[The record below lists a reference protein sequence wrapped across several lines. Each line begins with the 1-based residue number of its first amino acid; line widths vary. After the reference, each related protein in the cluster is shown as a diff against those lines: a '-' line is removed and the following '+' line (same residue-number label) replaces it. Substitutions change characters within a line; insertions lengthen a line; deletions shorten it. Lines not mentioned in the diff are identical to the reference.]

1 MSTLTPDT
9 KALNFPRRSVG
20 RIMSHVMLALL
31 PGTLVMALTID
42 AGVLFN
48 VLVAILSAL
57 CMEAALLHLR
67 DRPIRPA
74 LSDGSIALAA
84 WLLALCVPPS
94 LPLWQLIVGV
104 GVMTT
109 LGKHLYGGLGHN
121 PFNPAMVAYAVL
133 LVSFPVT
140 MTDWSLSQDPEP
152 TSSTQQLQADEWD
165 AMSGAT
171 PLDRLREIRRVE
183 TDTFTVNAPVSS
195 GTGASASANLSDTS
209 VSVNDYRQVSTQL
222 ILHSPWIWV
231 SIAWLCGGLY
241 LLLIRVISWHIPI
254 SVIASLAGLYAG
266 YGLLTSSSALPVLP
280 ALMSGAIMLGVF
292 FIATDPVSA
301 ATSNSGKLVYGI
313 GIGLFTFII
322 REFSSYPEGFAF
334 AVLLMNTCVPL
345 IDYLFTGPKGS

>member
-1 MSTLTPDT
+1 MSALTPDT
-9 KALNFPRRSVG
+9 KALNFSRRSVG

-31 PGTLVMALTID
+31 PGTLVIALTIE
-42 AGVLFN
+42 AGVLTN

-57 CMEAALLHLR
+57 CLEAALLHLR
-67 DRPIRPA
+67 HRPIRPA
-74 LSDGSIALAA
+74 LGDGSIALAA

-140 MTDWSLSQDPEP
+140 MTDWSVSQDVE
-152 TSSTQQLQADEWD
+152 SVNAAQRQQADDWD
-165 AMSGAT
+165 AMTGAT
-171 PLDRLREIRRVE
+171 PLDRLREIRLPGGN
-183 TDTFTVNAPVSS
+183 TLTANTPVP
-195 GTGASASANLSDTS
+195 ASASANLSDTS
-209 VSVNDYRQVSTQL
+209 VSVSDYQQVSTQL
-222 ILHSPWIWV
+222 ILHSPWFWV

-254 SVIASLAGLYAG
+254 AVLASLAGLYAG
-266 YGLLTSSSALPVLP
+266 YGLLASATALPILP
-280 ALMSGAIMLGVF
+280 ALMSGAIMLGAF

-301 ATSNSGKLVYGI
+301 ATSNRGKLVYGV

-322 REFSSYPEGFAF
+322 REFSSYPEGLAF
-334 AVLLMNTCVPL
+334 AILLMNTCVPL